1 MKKIILGAIV
11 TVSTMVLFS
20 GCGEEAKT
28 IEYYEAHL
36 DEAKAMKEECKI
48 KEKNG
53 AFDGQNP
60 LAATGELLSCQNA
73 MHVVMRISN
82 RPILGDEPVQKTW

>member
-1 MKKIILGAIV
+1 MKVSSIYFAGILFLL
-11 TVSTMVLFS
+11 T

-28 IEYYEAHL
+28 IAYYEAHL

-73 MHVVMRISN
+73 MHVVMRIKHS
-82 RPILGDEPVQKTW
+82 PIIGDEPVQKTW

>member
-1 MKKIILGAIV
+1 MKASCIYFTGILFLL
-11 TVSTMVLFS
+11 T

-28 IEYYEAHL
+28 IAYYEAHL

-73 MHVVMRISN
+73 MHVVMRIKH
-82 RPILGDEPVQKTW
+82 RPTLGDEPVQKTW

>member
-1 MKKIILGAIV
+1 MTKVILTTILTAGAIF
-11 TVSTMVLFS
+11 LFS
-20 GCGEEAKT
+20 GCGEEAKS
-28 IEYYEAHL
+28 IEYYETHI

-53 AFDGQNP
+53 AFEGQNP

-73 MHVVMRISN
+73 MHVVMRIKHP
-82 RPILGDEPVQKTW
+82 PIIGDEPVQKTW